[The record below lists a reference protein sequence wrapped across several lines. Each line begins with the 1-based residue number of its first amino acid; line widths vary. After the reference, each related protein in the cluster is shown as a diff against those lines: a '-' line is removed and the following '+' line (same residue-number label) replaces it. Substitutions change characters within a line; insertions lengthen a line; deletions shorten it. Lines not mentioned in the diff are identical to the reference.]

1 MKTLLEILTQY
12 AEENLVLRFLR
23 ERTPQMREARLRAD
37 SLADKLKALNPD
49 TKQFVEKLEIELDNV
64 HFCREQAFLLSG
76 IAIGLELGQL

>member
-1 MKTLLEILTQY
+1 MGTLLEILTQY

-23 ERTPQMREARLRAD
+23 EKTPQIRAAQVRAD
-37 SLADKLKALNPD
+37 VLAEKLKALNPD
-49 TKQFVEKLEIELDNV
+49 TEKCVEELEIELENV

>member
-1 MKTLLEILTQY
+1 MGTLLEILTQY

-23 ERTPQMREARLRAD
+23 EKTPQVRAARIRAD
-37 SLADKLKALNPD
+37 GLAEKLKALNPD
-49 TKQFVEKLEIELDNV
+49 TEKYVEELEIELDNV